1 MGCLSGIVNFILY
14 VVNVVFL
21 IVGILLIVLGS
32 IMLADINRFAGMSE
46 VEHTNTIPICIT
58 VIGCLIFV
66 VSFFGCY
73 GLFRQS
79 ACMTG
84 AYTSM
89 IFVLFILQLVL
100 TCWVFV
106 NRTAFL
112 NDMRSLVTSLW
123 NTNDSEAFGVLE
135 VTFNCCGNTGYANY
149 GNQTVPGTCCGFAN
163 RQTSCSSQI
172 YETKPGCNDKFEEF
186 WYDNMDIIRWSGL
199 GIVLFELLVF
209 IFAGALTNCMR
220 RENAGRQVSA

>member
-58 VIGCLIFV
+58 VIGALIFV

-123 NTNDSEAFGVLE
+123 NTNDSEAFVVLE

-209 IFAGALTNCMR
+209 IFAGALSNCMR

>member
-1 MGCLSGIVNFILY
+1 MGCVSGILNFILY
-14 VVNVVFL
+14 IVNIVFL

-32 IMLADINRFAGMSE
+32 IMLADIGRIDGYGA
-46 VEHTNTIPICIT
+46 VESTNTIPICIT
-58 VIGCLIFV
+58 VLGGLIFI

-106 NRTAFL
+106 NRSAFL
-112 NDMRSLVTSLW
+112 QDMGRLVTSLW
-123 NTNDSEAFGVLE
+123 NNNDYDAFGVLE
-135 VTFNCCGNTGYANY
+135 VTFGCCGNTGYIEY
-149 GNQTVPGTCCGFAN
+149 GSQTVPGTCCGYSS
-163 RQTSCSSQI
+163 RQAACPFSIYSS
-172 YETKPGCNDKFEEF
+172 KPGCNGEFVDF

-199 GIVLFELLVF
+199 GIVIFELLVF

-220 RENAGRQVSA
+220 QENAGRQVSA